1 MELLKKYPIIYISLP
16 IGGYEKSVSRRY
28 SNAIKEIDRLYSND
42 DLQPLVSGPTN
53 ISEFTEEGLKEPRA
67 KDWPWYMGRDVEIL
81 LRCNT
86 IFMTK
91 GYLNSPGCRVELAV
105 ARERDMKVIYAKD
118 AQESLTDEDK

>member
-53 ISEFTEEGLKEPRA
+53 ISEFTEEGIKEPRT
-67 KDWPWYMGRDVEIL
+67 KDWAWYMGRDVEIL

-118 AQESLTDEDK
+118 AQEALTDEDK